1 MKIVIKL
8 FARKFFLIL
17 IQLIIS
23 IQIFAYDWPMWRYD
37 AERTASSPEQ
47 LPDELYL
54 QWTRHYSPR
63 EMVWDDPLNHDLMQY
78 DKVFEPI
85 VIGNTLYIGFNDQ
98 DKVVAINTNTGKEI
112 WTYYANGPVRL
123 PMAYYNNRI
132 YFTSDDGHL
141 YCLSARKGKLIWK
154 FRGGPSERKILG
166 NKRLISAWPARGGV
180 VIEDGV
186 VYFAASIW
194 PFMGTFI
201 YAIEAKSGN
210 IIWKNDGT
218 GSQFMQQPHGGAFAF
233 GGVAPQG
240 AMVISKNK
248 LLVPGGRSVPACFD
262 KNSGELLY
270 YHLNRYNKTGGAF
283 VCANNDY
290 IINHFRDRNT
300 HLYKLND
307 GTKVEAVTLEK
318 YPALGEE
325 QYYFSGNSITARNAK
340 NPEIVEWILP
350 VDASGDLI
358 KAGSTLYAGGK
369 NRITA
374 VRLTTD
380 GKPEILW
387 EITIRGEVGRLVAAN
402 GKIFAVT
409 LDGKILAFGGQK
421 VNPVDLFSSTGNIEI
436 SNKTKQKA
444 QMILA
449 ETGIKEGYSLYFGPG
464 KGDLLA
470 AIALASDLNIIAVEP
485 DNSNILELRKRF
497 DKMGIKANKVAFI
510 QGTPETIDFA
520 TYFSS
525 LTIIENLSN
534 FPSDSGTVLLEKI
547 YAVTRPF
554 GGKIWI
560 EGPVDRLAEYSE
572 SINKGVYEGLQ
583 IEKDHVNR
591 LLLNRA
597 GPPKGSSNWTHQYGS
612 MANTIKSDDEL
623 VKLPLG
629 ILWFGGNSNMDVLP
643 RHGHGPPEQIMN
655 GKLIIEGMN
664 SISARDVYTGRVIWK
679 TEFTSLGT
687 FGTYYN
693 ESYADDPLD
702 PFYNQE
708 HIPGANSRRTNYIV
722 TSDLVYVIQGI
733 TLHVLDIETGEIIK
747 SVRRPDKLRWGYLGV
762 SGDHLVAGANFVK
775 YTALLRDKLKNREEL
790 WNYLALID
798 SNDYRTGGK
807 YNYNQCASDYLVVMD
822 RHTIREK
829 WKAKSNNGFIH
840 NAIVSDGKRLYYLD
854 KMPAAITNMLERRGI
869 CLEVNYTLA
878 ALNIETGDTLWQK
891 TGNVFGSWLGYS
903 SEHHILLQ
911 ATRPSR
917 DMLAGESGKRM
928 IAYHADDGTVI
939 WDKEIQYYN
948 PPILHG
954 DRIIV
959 ESSAYSLLTGDQI
972 QRQDPITHEK
982 IPWKYTRYYGCN
994 YNIGSENLLSFRSGA
1009 AGFYD
1014 LKTDGGTGNFGG
1026 FKSGCTSNLIAANG
1040 VLNAPDYTR
1049 TCACSYQNQTSLSL
1063 IHMPELEY
1071 WTHNSFLWSGQPVK
1085 QVGINFG
1092 APGDRMAENNTLWLD
1107 YPSEG
1112 GNSPDIPVKVNFA
1125 MLDTSAAKTYASSAF
1140 QESTDQTGYFR
1151 SNSYGIKTKE
1161 YSWVGASGVSGF
1173 SEIEITLAKEPMEN
1187 ATYTVKLFFA
1197 ETINL
1202 ESGDRL
1208 FDIIIQEKP
1217 VLSNFDIVKEATGAK
1232 RLIVKSFKGI
1242 KVKDKLII
1250 QCKSSTPGKPPLL
1263 NGIEMILE

>member
-98 DKVVAINTNTGKEI
+98 DKVVAINTDTGKEI
-112 WTYYANGPVRL
+112 WTYYADGPVRL
-123 PMAYYNNRI
+123 PLAYYNNRI

-141 YCLSARKGKLIWK
+141 YCLSAREGNLIWK

-233 GGVAPQG
+233 ASVAPQG

-693 ESYADDPLD
+693 ESYADDPLN

-708 HIPGANSRRTNYIV
+708 HIPGANSRGTNYIV
-722 TSDLVYVIQGI
+722 TPDLVYVIQGI

-798 SNDYRTGGK
+798 SKDYRTGGM

-829 WKAKSNNGFIH
+829 WRAKSNNGFIH

-869 CLEVNYTLA
+869 CLEEDYTLA

-1112 GNSPDIPVKVNFA
+1112 GDSPDIPVKVNFA
-1125 MLDTSAAKTYASSAF
+1125 TSDTSTAKTYISSSF

-1197 ETINL
+1197 ETANL
-1202 ESGDRL
+1202 ETGNRV
-1208 FDIIIQEKP
+1208 FDINIQEKP
-1217 VLSNFDIVKEATGAK
+1217 VLSNFDIVKEAAGANK
-1232 RLIVKSFKGI
+1232 LIVKSFKGI
-1242 KVKDKLII
+1242 KIKDKLII
-1250 QCKSSTPGKPPLL
+1250 KCKSLSPGKPPL
-1263 NGIEMILE
+1263 

>member
-1 MKIVIKL
+1 MKITNKL
-8 FARKFFLIL
+8 FVIKFFLIL
-17 IQLIIS
+17 IPLTIS
-23 IQIFAYDWPMWRYD
+23 TQIFAYDWPMWRYD
-37 AERTASSPEQ
+37 AERTASGPEQ
-47 LPDELYL
+47 LPAELYL

-98 DKVVAINTNTGKEI
+98 DKVVAINTKTGKKT
-112 WTYYANGPVRL
+112 WTYYTDGPVRL
-123 PMAYYNNRI
+123 PMAYYNNNI
-132 YFTSDDGHL
+132 YFTSDDGYL

-166 NKRLISAWPARGGV
+166 NKRLISTWPARGGV

-201 YAIEAKSGN
+201 YAIEANSGN

-218 GSQFMQQPHGGAFAF
+218 GSQFMQQPHGGAYAFA
-233 GGVAPQG
+233 GVAPQG
-240 AMVISKNK
+240 AMVISKDK
-248 LLVPGGRSVPACFD
+248 LLIPGGRSVPACFD
-262 KNSGELLY
+262 KNTGELLY

-283 VCANNDY
+283 VCANNDN
-290 IINHFRDRNT
+290 IINHFRDKNT

-307 GTKVEAVTLEK
+307 GTKAEGVTLEK
-318 YPALGEE
+318 YPALGKE
-325 QYYFSGNSITARNAK
+325 QYYFSGDSITARNAK
-340 NPEIVEWILP
+340 NPEIVEWTLP

-358 KAGSTLYAGGK
+358 KSGSTLYAGGK
-369 NRITA
+369 NRLTA
-374 VRLTTD
+374 VRLTKD

-387 EITIRGEVGRLVAAN
+387 EKTIDGEVGRLVAAN
-402 GKIFAVT
+402 GKLIVVT
-409 LDGKILAFGGQK
+409 LDGKILAFGRKK
-421 VNPVDLFSSTGNIEI
+421 VKPVDLFP
-436 SNKTKQKA
+436 SNRKIRINKRIKLKA
-444 QMILA
+444 KKILA
-449 ETGIKEGYSLYFGPG
+449 ETGIKEGYSLYFSPG
-464 KGDLLA
+464 KGKLLA
-470 AIALASDLNIIAVEP
+470 AIALASDLHIIAVEP
-485 DNSNILELRKRF
+485 GNSKITKLRKQF
-497 DKMGIKANKVAFI
+497 DKMGIKTNKVAFI

-520 TYFSS
+520 PYFSS
-525 LTIIENLSN
+525 LTIIEDLSN
-534 FPSDSGTVLLEKI
+534 FPKI
-547 YAVTRPF
+547 YAITRPF

-560 EGPVDRLAEYSE
+560 EGPADKLAECPE
-572 SINKGVYEGLQ
+572 LINKELYEELKT
-583 IEKDHVNR
+583 EKGNVSR
-591 LLLNRA
+591 LLLTRA
-597 GPPKGSSNWTHQYGS
+597 GAPKGSSNWTHQYGN
-612 MANTIKSDDEL
+612 MANTLKSDDEL

-629 ILWFGGNSNMDVLP
+629 ILWFGGVSNMDVLP

-679 TEFTSLGT
+679 TEFTGLGT
-687 FGTYYN
+687 FGIYYN

-708 HIPGANSRRTNYIV
+708 HIPGANSRGTNYIV
-722 TSDLVYVIQGI
+722 TPDLVYVVQGI
-733 TLHVLDIETGEIIK
+733 TLHVLDIETGEVIK
-747 SVRRPDKLRWGYLGV
+747 SVRMPNKLRWGYIGV
-762 SGDHLVAGANFVK
+762 SGDNLVAGAHFVK
-775 YTALLRDKLKNREEL
+775 YSALLKNKLKNREEL
-790 WNYLALID
+790 WNYLEFID
-798 SNDYRTGGK
+798 SKDYRTGGM
-807 YNYNQCASDYLVVMD
+807 YNYDQCASYFLIVMD
-822 RHTIREK
+822 RHTIDEK
-829 WKAKSNNGFIH
+829 WRTESNNGFIH
-840 NAIVSDGKRLYYLD
+840 NAIVSDGKTLYYLD

-869 CLEVNYTLA
+869 CLEEDYTLA

-891 TGNVFGSWLGYS
+891 TCNVFGSWLGYS
-903 SEHHILLQ
+903 AEHNILLQ

-939 WDKEIQYYN
+939 WDKEIQYFN

-972 QRQDPITHEK
+972 QRQDPITHEE

-994 YNIGSENLLSFRSGA
+994 YNIGSENLLFFRSGA

-1014 LKTDGGTGNFGG
+1014 LKTNGGTGNFGG

-1112 GNSPDIPVKVNFA
+1112 GNSPDIPVKVNFVTS
-1125 MLDTSAAKTYASSAF
+1125 DTSAAKTYVSSAF
-1140 QESTDQTGYFR
+1140 QESADQTGYFR

-1161 YSWVGASGVSGF
+1161 YSWVAASCVSGF
-1173 SEIEITLAKEPMEN
+1173 SEIEITLAKEPGN
-1187 ATYTVKLFFA
+1187 KDATYTVNLFFA
-1197 ETINL
+1197 ETVNL
-1202 ESGDRL
+1202 DPGKRV

-1217 VLSNFDIVKEATGAK
+1217 ALLNFDIVKEAAGAK
-1232 RLIVKSFKGI
+1232 KLIVKSFKGI
-1242 KVKDKLII
+1242 KVNDKLII
-1250 QCKSSTPGKPPLL
+1250 KCKSLSPGKPPLL
-1263 NGIEMILE
+1263 NGIELMME

>member
-1 MKIVIKL
+1 MKL
-8 FARKFFLIL
+8 SARKLLLFLI
-17 IQLIIS
+17 QVVIS
-23 IQIFAYDWPMWRYD
+23 TQIFAGDWPMWRYD

-47 LPDELYL
+47 LPAELYL

-85 VIGNTLYIGFNDQ
+85 AIGNTLYIGFNDQ
-98 DKVVAINTNTGKEI
+98 DKVVAINTDTGKEI
-112 WTYYANGPVRL
+112 WTYYAEGPVRL
-123 PMAYYNNRI
+123 PMAYYNNKI
-132 YFTSDDGHL
+132 YFTSDDGYL
-141 YCLSARKGKLIWK
+141 YCLSAQKGNLIWK

-166 NKRLISAWPARGGV
+166 NKRLISTWPARGGV

-201 YAIEAKSGN
+201 YAIEANSGN

-233 GGVAPQG
+233 ASVAPQG
-240 AMVISKNK
+240 AMVISKDK
-248 LLVPGGRSVPACFD
+248 LLVPGGRSVPACLD
-262 KNSGELLY
+262 KNTGELLY
-270 YHLNRYNKTGGAF
+270 YHLNQYNKTGGAF

-300 HLYKLND
+300 HLYKLSD
-307 GTKVEAVTLEK
+307 GTRVGNVTLEK

-374 VRLTTD
+374 VRLTKD

-387 EITIRGEVGRLVAAN
+387 EKTIDGAVGRLVAAN

-409 LDGKILAFGGQK
+409 LDGKILAFGGLK
-421 VNPVDLFSSTGNIEI
+421 VNQVDLFPSSGEIEI
-436 SNKTKQKA
+436 SNETKQKA
-444 QMILA
+444 QKILA
-449 ETGIKEGYSLYFGPG
+449 ETGIKEGYSLYFRPG

-470 AIALASDLNIIAVEP
+470 ALALASDLNIIAVEP

-497 DKMGIKANKVAFI
+497 DKMGIKASKVAFI
-510 QGTPETIDFA
+510 LGTPETINFA
-520 TYFSS
+520 PYFSS

-534 FPSDSGTVLLEKI
+534 FSKI
-547 YAVTRPF
+547 YTITRPF

-560 EGPVDRLAEYSE
+560 ESPVDKLAEYPE
-572 SINKGVYEGLQ
+572 SINKGVYEGLK
-583 IEKDHVNR
+583 IEKDNGSR
-591 LLLNRA
+591 LLLTRA

-643 RHGHGPPEQIMN
+643 RHGHGPPEQIMD

-693 ESYADDPLD
+693 ESYADDPLN

-708 HIPGANSRRTNYIV
+708 HIPGANSRGTNYIV
-722 TSDLVYVIQGI
+722 TPDLVYVVQGI

-747 SVRRPDKLRWGYLGV
+747 SVRRPDKLRWGYIGV
-762 SGDHLVAGANFVK
+762 SGDNLVAGAHLVK
-775 YTALLRDKLKNREEL
+775 YSALLRNKLKNREEL
-790 WNYLALID
+790 WNYLAFID
-798 SNDYRTGGK
+798 SNDYRTGGM
-807 YNYNQCASDYLVVMD
+807 YNYDQSASDYLIVMD
-822 RHTIREK
+822 RHTIDEK
-829 WKAKSNNGFIH
+829 WKIKSNNGFIH
-840 NAIVSDGKRLYYLD
+840 NAIVSDGKRLYCLD
-854 KMPAAITNMLERRGI
+854 KIPAAITSMLERRGLS
-869 CLEVNYTLA
+869 LEEDYTLSA
-878 ALNIETGDTLWQK
+878 SNIETGDTLWQK
-891 TGNVFGSWLGYS
+891 TVNVFGSWLGYS
-903 SEHHILLQ
+903 AEHNILLQ

-917 DMLAGESGKRM
+917 DMLAGESGRRM

-972 QRQDPITHEK
+972 QRQDPITHEE

-1092 APGDRMAENNTLWLD
+1092 APGDRIAENNTLWLD
-1107 YPSEG
+1107 YPSG
-1112 GNSPDIPVKVNFA
+1112 GGDSPDIPVKVNFA
-1125 MLDTSAAKTYASSAF
+1125 TSDTSAVKTYVSSLF
-1140 QESTDQTGYFR
+1140 QESADQTGYFR

-1161 YSWVGASGVSGF
+1161 YSWVGASGVSDF
-1173 SEIEITLAKEPMEN
+1173 SEIEITLAKEAMKN

-1197 ETINL
+1197 ETGNL

-1208 FDIIIQEKP
+1208 FDISIQGKP
-1217 VLSNFDIVKEATGAK
+1217 ALRNFDIVKEATGVK

-1250 QCKSSTPGKPPLL
+1250 QSKSSNPGKPPLL
-1263 NGIEMILE
+1263 SGVEVLMEGGTH